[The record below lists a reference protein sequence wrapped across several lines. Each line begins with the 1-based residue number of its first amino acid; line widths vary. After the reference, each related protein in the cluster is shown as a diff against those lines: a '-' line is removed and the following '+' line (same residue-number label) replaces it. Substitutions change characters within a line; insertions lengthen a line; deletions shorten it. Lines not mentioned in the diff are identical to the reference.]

1 MQQQKRAKPATRIKH
16 CVVLLIW
23 LTAIGLTGCQQPAK
37 PLVKEIKAEKP
48 VEKTTSP
55 PPQKPA
61 KPDKSNKGNEGNT
74 NSSQNGG
81 NSGVGASGN
90 NQNNEQGKITYQ
102 GLDIPDTLARSPQR
116 LREMII
122 QGPQIGEP
130 TEPHF
135 NEHGKVVAY
144 IEKEMEYD
152 ISAAFKDNLLLD
164 PAQDSIYPGAV
175 LRGDSLDKDS
185 YQEITDGNKRKA
197 VISFDL
203 QGVKD
208 KEGKDGKP
216 GITSDAIFPNLAS
229 YRDLRN
235 RILSQSITYHASA
248 HSSYE
253 EMEITNEKSLDAQL
267 KIGVGFGAA
276 GIKSTIASGFK
287 FKNGKQME
295 RRLVKFVETF
305 YTVDVNQEAAPLM
318 VNIPREKVGDKMPVY
333 VSSVSYGRIAYLT
346 IESEQ
351 EKSEF
356 KANFDAVFKATTTNK
371 GDVDLDAAFKKLEKG
386 TTIKI
391 HIIGGGSHAVTD
403 FKQFKNYV
411 VTEGF
416 SAKNP
421 GHIIKYQ
428 LRFLDDNAIAYIKY
442 GEKYKTVERVEVPA
456 KGYKVTATVENIKY
470 TGHNSI
476 NIFGI
481 IGMQPLNKDKLQK
494 TLLNYSDTGLQQK
507 LLVKLN
513 ETAKPQGQ
521 SNSIIVPGESSVAQL
536 AFNITG
542 EIIINGNTSSA
553 QLVFVSDNQG
563 SNPMLLSPT
572 THEIKTQ
579 HSKTFTLYRKGK
591 PDEKLLFDVWFDV
604 EQEL

>member
-1 MQQQKRAKPATRIKH
+1 MQQQKRANSVTHVKCAAA
-16 CVVLLIW
+16 LLLCLFLIA
-23 LTAIGLTGCQQPAK
+23 AIGCQQPT
-37 PLVKEIKAEKP
+37 KALIRETKT
-48 VEKTTSP
+48 EKTP
-55 PPQKPA
+55 PKPA
-61 KPDKSNKGNEGNT
+61 KPEKPSNGNNGNP
-74 NSSQNGG
+74 NDPQNGG
-81 NSGVGASGN
+81 NPGN
-90 NQNNEQGKITYQ
+90 GQNNEQGKITYQ

-122 QGPQIGEP
+122 QGRQLSE
-130 TEPHF
+130 TEPQF
-135 NEHGKVVAY
+135 NNQGMVVKY
-144 IEKEMEYD
+144 VEKEVEYD
-152 ISAAFKDNLLLD
+152 ISAAFDDTLLLD
-164 PAQDSIYPGAV
+164 PSQNSIYPGSV
-175 LRGDSLDKDS
+175 LRGDSLDRDS
-185 YQEITDGNKRKA
+185 YQEIIEGNKRKA

-216 GITSDAIFPNLAS
+216 GITSGEIFPDLAS

-248 HSSYE
+248 NLSYE
-253 EMEITNEKSLDAQL
+253 EIEITNEKSLETQL
-267 KIGVGFGAA
+267 KLGIGFGAA
-276 GIKSTIASGFK
+276 GIKSKIAGGFK
-287 FKNGKQME
+287 FKNGEQKE
-295 RRLVKFVETF
+295 RRLIKFVETF
-305 YTVDVNQEAAPLM
+305 YTVDVNQNPAPLM
-318 VNIPREKVGDKMPVY
+318 VNIPREAIGDKMPVY

-346 IESEQ
+346 IESDQ
-351 EKSEF
+351 NKSEL
-356 KANFDAVFKATTTNK
+356 KANIDAVFKATTTNNAEA
-371 GDVDLDAAFKKLEKG
+371 DIDLAIKKLEKG

-391 HIIGGGSHAVTD
+391 NIIGGGSEAVTD
-403 FKQFKNYV
+403 LKQFQKYV
-411 VTEGF
+411 VKEGF

-421 GHIIKYQ
+421 GQIIKYQ

-442 GEKYKTVERVEVPA
+442 GEKYKTVERMEIPT
-456 KGYKVTATVENIKY
+456 KGYKITATVKNIKY
-470 TGHNSI
+470 IGHNSI

-521 SNSIIVPGESSVAQL
+521 SNSIIVPSESSVAQL
-536 AFNITG
+536 AFNIAG

-572 THEIKTQ
+572 ALEIKTQ
-579 HSKTFTLYRKGK
+579 HAKTFKLYRKGK
-591 PDEKLLFDVWFDV
+591 PNETLLIDVWFEADK
-604 EQEL
+604 EL

>member
-1 MQQQKRAKPATRIKH
+1 MQQQKRVKPASRIKQ
-16 CVVLLIW
+16 CAVLLLW
-23 LTAIGLTGCQQPAK
+23 LVAVGIAGCQQPAK
-37 PLVKEIKAEKP
+37 PLPKEIKPA
-48 VEKTTSP
+48 KT
-55 PPQKPA
+55 PQKSTNISSSKPA
-61 KPDKSNKGNEGNT
+61 KPNNGNGENT
-74 NSSQNGG
+74 NG
-81 NSGVGASGN
+81 NNSGN
-90 NQNNEQGKITYQ
+90 NQAYEQGEITYK
-102 GLDIPDTLARSPQR
+102 GLDIPKNLARSPQR
-116 LREMII
+116 LREKII
-122 QGPQIGEP
+122 EGLQIGEP
-130 TEPHF
+130 TEPQF
-135 NEHGKVVAY
+135 NAQGMVVKY
-144 IEKEMEYD
+144 IEKEVEYD

-164 PAQDSIYPGAV
+164 PAQNSIYPGSV

-197 VISFDL
+197 IISFDL

-208 KEGKDGKP
+208 KEGKDAKP
-216 GITSDAIFPNLAS
+216 GITSDAIFPTLDS

-235 RILSQSITYHASA
+235 RILSQNITYHASA

-287 FKNGKQME
+287 FKDGKQME

-305 YTVDVNQEAAPLM
+305 YTVDVSQEAAPLM

-371 GDVDLDAAFKKLEKG
+371 GDVDIDAAFKKLEQG

-403 FKQFKNYV
+403 FKQFKNYI

-416 SAKNP
+416 SANNP

-428 LRFLDDNAIAYIKY
+428 LRFLDDNAIAYVKY
-442 GEKYKTVERVEVPA
+442 GEKYKTVERFEVPT
-456 KGYKVTATVENIKY
+456 KGYKITATVENIKY
-470 TGHNSI
+470 TGHETIDVTGS
-476 NIFGI
+476 
-481 IGMQPLNKDKLQK
+481 IGMQPLDKAKLQK
-494 TLLNYSDTGLQQK
+494 TIFNYSNTKPLPK
-507 LLVKLN
+507 LTYMKNVQ
-513 ETAKPQGQ
+513 PQAQ
-521 SNSIIVPGESSVAQL
+521 TNSIIVPSESSVVQL
-536 AFNITG
+536 AFDIKGARTG
-542 EIIINGNTSSA
+542 A
-553 QLVFVSDNQG
+553 QEAFVSSSQG
-563 SNPMLLSPT
+563 NNPMLLTPKVSALTQTESPL
-572 THEIKTQ
+572 Q
-579 HSKTFTLYRKGK
+579 SFTLYHKDN
-591 PDEKLLFDVWFDV
+591 PQETLVFDVRFKV
-604 EQEL
+604 EEES